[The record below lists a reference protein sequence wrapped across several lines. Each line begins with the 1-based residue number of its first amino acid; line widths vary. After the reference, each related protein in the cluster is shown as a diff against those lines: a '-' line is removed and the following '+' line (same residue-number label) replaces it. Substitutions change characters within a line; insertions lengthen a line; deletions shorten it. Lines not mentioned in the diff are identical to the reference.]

1 MAYPLP
7 MDTAYPLPMDTA
19 YPLPMDTS
27 IHHED
32 VVDHIA
38 MVLEMLD
45 LINIPDGKDKSPLG
59 KNLLRNFSV
68 NSTPNHTMEKK
79 KCWTKEINRGLIHLN
94 SYHEIKDEYED
105 LTSTSKGACRAYQEI
120 FCMMDEG
127 WMATETSSKEAEEKS
142 NLKTSLLT
150 KVLPGRQ
157 AELLFIFIESVFPD
171 INTAYPLHTIR
182 RIECLDVISPLFL
195 CTLKTLLSVLS
206 IRRIQAHDTAYST
219 H

>member
-27 IHHED
+27 KEFLMELQNNAYHRIHHED

-142 NLKTSLLT
+142 NLKTSAVT
-150 KVLPGRQ
+150 KVLPG
-157 AELLFIFIESVFPD
+157 EIKP
-171 INTAYPLHTIR
+171 N
-182 RIECLDVISPLFL
+182 
-195 CTLKTLLSVLS
+195 
-206 IRRIQAHDTAYST
+206 
-219 H
+219 